1 MSKIITNIFTKKIAE
16 AVKSELSSNLY
27 YFAVSKHTTWGDEN
41 NPNTAINTTQKIND
55 FHKELILGKRI
66 KASDI
71 TSLINR
77 NLWQTGTVYDQYDD
91 RDKDLYSKAF
101 YVINGSENV
110 YKCLY
115 NNNGEPSTIEPTSIS
130 TGRFDPG
137 DGYQWKYMYSI
148 SSANNTKFSLSSYI
162 PVDPN
167 TTITAA
173 ASNGAIDVV
182 FIDNGGAGY
191 LGYATGYIAEVLS
204 NTLFRVEST
213 VYALSSER
221 GFYNRSGFYIG
232 SGTGAEQ
239 LSTISDYYT
248 NAVGHYVVTA
258 DQFNSPA
265 LDLTS
270 TFRISPQ
277 ILITGDGSGAKAI
290 CTVNTTSGSYF
301 IDYVEV
307 KNQGSNYSF
316 ANVSVLAN
324 PSYGTGASL
333 RAVIPPPGGHGADV
347 ATELGSN
354 RLGVSVLYNNT
365 ENYSISTDVPFRQ
378 GAIISIPYK
387 FTAPETYKTF
397 NALTNVSNTND
408 TIAIA
413 NASTNYFVGDKIQYI
428 VDAGNTAIGGMAN
441 GIYYY
446 VLSSNTTAITLSTSY
461 EGSLLNL
468 TAGTSESGHRL
479 YTTTLYNSNTFNALT
494 YLTTSAAAG
503 TFQRNEVVV
512 GATSNATASIA
523 FANTTMIKV
532 SYTVG
537 TFANAEIISGQ
548 SSGATATIT
557 NINKPDIQPYTS
569 SVLYIDNVQ
578 VITRADDKFEQA
590 YLVLNV

>member
-1 MSKIITNIFTKKIAE
+1 M
-16 AVKSELSSNLY
+16 
-27 YFAVSKHTTWGDEN
+27 
-41 NPNTAINTTQKIND
+41 
-55 FHKELILGKRI
+55 
-66 KASDI
+66 
-71 TSLINR
+71 TS
-77 NLWQTGTVYDQYDD
+77 
-91 RDKDLYSKAF
+91 
-101 YVINGSENV
+101 
-110 YKCLY
+110 
-115 NNNGEPSTIEPTSIS
+115 
-130 TGRFDPG
+130 
-137 DGYQWKYMYSI
+137 
-148 SSANNTKFSLSSYI
+148 
-162 PVDPN
+162 
-167 TTITAA
+167 
-173 ASNGAIDVV
+173 GA
-182 FIDNGGAGY
+182 
-191 LGYATGYIAEVLS
+191 L
-204 NTLFRVEST
+204 
-213 VYALSSER
+213 
-221 GFYNRSGFYIG
+221 
-232 SGTGAEQ
+232 
-239 LSTISDYYT
+239 
-248 NAVGHYVVTA
+248 AVGQYVVTA

-270 TFRISPQ
+270 TFRIAPQ

-307 KNQGSNYSF
+307 KNNGNNYSF
-316 ANVSVLAN
+316 SNVSVLAN

-354 RLGVSVLYNNT
+354 RLGVSVLYNNN

-446 VLSSNTTAITLSTSY
+446 VLSSNATAITLSTSY

-479 YTTTLYNSNTFNALT
+479 YTTRLYNSNTFNALT
-494 YLTTSAAAG
+494 YLTISAAAG

-523 FANTTMIKV
+523 FANTTTIKV

-557 NINKPDIQPYTS
+557 NINNPDIQPYTS